1 MGRPPKEIRIRR
13 DTKTGRYLVGYLEEP
28 GAWHA
33 SPETDEAKARAWAK
47 RSRDRL
53 LGGSDA
59 LTLRPFLVG
68 FFDDSGPWAKRERE
82 KGRSLGPGVLAN
94 RRGHVDN
101 YLLPIFGDLD
111 PRELSGRDIDDR
123 LLAAPRASGTGKPL
137 TSGTRRKIAE
147 SLSLVLDDLVERK
160 ILPRNPLEGVR
171 RFSKRPAAPRG
182 TIPAEA
188 LAKLFPPTHGGLIR
202 VWSGGDAHCGYTGG
216 AMWGAMMLV
225 FYDTGMRPLEAARL
239 RWSELV
245 REEVD
250 DGSELWAIV
259 FQGAKGGPL
268 RAAGIS
274 ARTAQE
280 LAIWKAETRFP
291 GDEDYIFTL
300 SGRPVDDASVLK
312 AFRRGLEAV
321 GLAGSGWT
329 TYWLR
334 HSFVTGALAAL
345 ADHEVALLAGHSV
358 QVSRAHYQ
366 HPTREIALA
375 RSREARKKL
384 DALRESERR
393 R

>member
-1 MGRPPKEIRIRR
+1 MGRPPKDIRTRR
-13 DTKTGRYLVGYLEEP
+13 EAKTGRYMVGYLEEP
-28 GAWHA
+28 GAWH
-33 SPETDEAKARAWAK
+33 STPETDETKALAWAK
-47 RSRDRL
+47 RNRGRIL
-53 LGGSDA
+53 NGAVA
-59 LTLRPFLVG
+59 LTLRPFLEG
-68 FFDDSGPWAKRERE
+68 FFSASGPWASRERE
-82 KGRSLGPGVLAN
+82 KGRSLGDRSLAN

-101 YLLPIFGDLD
+101 YLLPIFGDMD

-123 LLAAPRASGTGKPL
+123 LLAAPRASGRGKPI

-147 SLSLVLDDLVERK
+147 SLSIVLDDLVARK
-160 ILPRNPLEGVR
+160 ILERNPLEGVR
-171 RFSKRPAAPRG
+171 RFSKRPVAPRG
-182 TIPAEA
+182 IIPAPD

-202 VWSGGDAHCGYTGG
+202 VWSGGEAHCGYTGG

-239 RWSELV
+239 RWGELV
-245 REEVD
+245 REEED
-250 DGSELWAIV
+250 DGADLWSLV

-280 LAIWKAETRFP
+280 LAIWRAETRFP
-291 GDEDYIFTL
+291 GDDDYIFTL

-312 AFRRGLEAV
+312 AFRRGLDAV
-321 GLAGSGWT
+321 GLSGTGWT